1 MTTDLHDAPIGP
13 DDIGVVLPPPRA
25 ADGHPAASQGEL
37 AVLRRRVALLEAAV
51 EHIARLLRVDL
62 LRGQS

>member
-1 MTTDLHDAPIGP
+1 MTTDLHDAPLTP
-13 DDIGVVLPPPRA
+13 DELGIVPTPSRA
-25 ADGHPAASQGEL
+25 GDGHTAASQGEL